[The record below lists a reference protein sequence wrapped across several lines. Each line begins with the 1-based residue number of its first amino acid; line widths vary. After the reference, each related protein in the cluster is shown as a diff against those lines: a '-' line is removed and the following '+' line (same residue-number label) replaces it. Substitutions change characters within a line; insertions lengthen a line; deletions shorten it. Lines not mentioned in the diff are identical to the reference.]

1 MLVEEKEKQPKQER
15 PVPMKQSSLVALD
28 ELLDADPTD
37 VLGRAKKMQELLEKR
52 LEAIDK
58 KKQKARLAKNTRKGL
73 VWPKT
78 ATFR

>member
-15 PVPMKQSSLVALD
+15 PVPMKQSSLVSLD

-73 VWPKT
+73 V
-78 ATFR
+78 

>member
-1 MLVEEKEKQPKQER
+1 
-15 PVPMKQSSLVALD
+15 MKQSSLVALD

-73 VWPKT
+73 V
-78 ATFR
+78 